1 MCGGAVEN
9 EPYSLKFV
17 PDHFKMQEICD
28 KAVREDPYSL
38 EFLPNWFVTREEVV
52 MWYEGRFFFKWYDAY
67 KKCKAQKAKIKEEL
81 MPIAWHPLRYWGS
94 CVPEDKKEETRY
106 KKILT

>member
-38 EFLPNWFVTREEVV
+38 EFLPNWFVTRKEVV
-52 MWYEGRFFFKWYDAY
+52 MWYEGRYFF
-67 KKCKAQKAKIKEEL
+67 
-81 MPIAWHPLRYWGS
+81 
-94 CVPEDKKEETRY
+94 
-106 KKILT
+106 